1 VKNPV
6 SIFLLGI
13 VIYGAVF
20 PPQFQSSEPGYR
32 TLYHTSFHYERRD
45 SLGFLDGIHNG
56 FSVLG
61 IVTRSYCSYVWNEI
75 IAENVEDISGAHLPL
90 TALPFVI
97 LITLIIGIVWAVIVF
112 CIHLIVGILLA
123 LELLF
128 VATTPLY
135 HLGFLIALGVTLIIC
150 SAAGDEQER
159 DEQSKAQAPPA

>member
-1 VKNPV
+1 MKNPG
-6 SIFLLGI
+6 SFFLLGI
-13 VIYGAVF
+13 IIYGAVF
-20 PPQFQSSEPGYR
+20 PPQFQSKEPGHWQV
-32 TLYHTSFHYERRD
+32 YHTSFHYDRNE
-45 SLGFLDGIHNG
+45 SLGLLDGVHNG

-61 IVTRSYCSYVWNEI
+61 TMTRSYCGYVWSEI
-75 IAENVEDISGAHLPL
+75 ISEAVEDISRAHFRLVV
-90 TALPFVI
+90 LPFVI
-97 LITLIIGIVWAVIVF
+97 LIALIIGIVWAIVIFFVHFVVGVF
-112 CIHLIVGILLA
+112 LA